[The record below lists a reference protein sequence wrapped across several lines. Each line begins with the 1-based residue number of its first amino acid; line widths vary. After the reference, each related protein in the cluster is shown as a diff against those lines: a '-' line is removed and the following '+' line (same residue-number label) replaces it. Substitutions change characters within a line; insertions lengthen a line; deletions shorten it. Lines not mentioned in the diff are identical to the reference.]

1 MIKHRSLY
9 VAAYDV
15 RDPKRLRRALDL
27 LKQYSSGG
35 QKSVHEC
42 FLTDAEKQR
51 LLRVAEQVMDF
62 TEDHFLVAPLD
73 PRSPVRTLGIAVPP
87 TDPPYYYAD

>member
-15 RDPKRLRRALDL
+15 RDPRRLRRALQL
-27 LKQYSSGG
+27 LRRYSSGG

-42 FLTDAEKQR
+42 FLTDAEKES
-51 LLRVAEQVMDF
+51 LLREAGEVMDF
-62 TEDHFLVAPLD
+62 REDHFLVVPLD
-73 PRSPVRTLGIAVPP
+73 PRSRVRTLGIAVAPS
-87 TDPPYYYAD
+87 DPPFYYAD